1 MRHPW
6 TLELPSLCRH
16 WEAGRELEFFLF
28 VPFGSFPEWHKASP
42 CLRVP
47 EDSAPSAETRV
58 LYSSSWV
65 QRTLTNA
72 YGRVMKTKDMPCR
85 KPNNPSF
92 PAEWKFLMCIFR
104 AALFWGPSVFGES
117 WWFQETAAT
126 HSNLSWMTPPW
137 DKAMLRRWQEGDL
150 WKCWCINCLKTVVR
164 GHQGIK
170 VTSPPL
176 DKLENGQQSMLLNRH
191 LSTTEAEH
199 SSQSAIKEI
208 GASREVGGGCRED
221 TSAGNH
227 ILHV

>member
-42 CLRVP
+42 YLRVP

-72 YGRVMKTKDMPCR
+72 YGRVVKTKDMPCR

-117 WWFQETAAT
+117 WRLGDSRRLLLHIVICPEWLLHETKPCLT
-126 HSNLSWMTPPW
+126 D
-137 DKAMLRRWQEGDL
+137 DK
-150 WKCWCINCLKTVVR
+150 
-164 GHQGIK
+164 
-170 VTSPPL
+170 
-176 DKLENGQQSMLLNRH
+176 
-191 LSTTEAEH
+191 
-199 SSQSAIKEI
+199 KEI
-208 GASREVGGGCRED
+208 CE
-221 TSAGNH
+221 SAGALIALKQLSEVTRALRWPPH
-227 ILHV
+227 L